1 MAAIMVFY
9 GLEKGESRK
18 GRPMSFYV
26 QCWFNEVS
34 WFLKNIYSLSQRNT
48 MLKLCPAVVTIIYF
62 QSIDTN
68 D

>member
-9 GLEKGESRK
+9 GLEKGGSRK
-18 GRPMSFYV
+18 GLPMSLYV
-26 QCWFNEVS
+26 QCWFYEVS